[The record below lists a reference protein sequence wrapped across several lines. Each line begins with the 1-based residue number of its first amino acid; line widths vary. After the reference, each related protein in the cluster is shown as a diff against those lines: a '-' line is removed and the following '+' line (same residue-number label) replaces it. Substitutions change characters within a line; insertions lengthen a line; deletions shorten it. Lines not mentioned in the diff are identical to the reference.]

1 MEKFCVK
8 KNTLSLFFLRLFIRT
23 FEKNLEDTITRCK
36 KH

>member
-1 MEKFCVK
+1 MEKILCQ

-23 FEKNLEDTITRCK
+23 FVEDTITRCE